1 MGTHRANDLRG
12 ESGAQRYNRPDS
24 NANCLC
30 EQVRLSE
37 DCGWQW
43 IKNHAVNN
51 DLELREFVF
60 ASSCKTHCD
69 VRENCA
75 SFSVCFYGLP
85 LMIPSRTEK
94 SRIAPTI
101 LLSPGTG
108 FRIPTANY
116 TARTALHIYV
126 RSPRRIS
133 PCTICQSLANG
144 VIGQNGARVMFPVAL
159 WDE

>member
-43 IKNHAVNN
+43 IKNHAVTILN
-51 DLELREFVF
+51 
-60 ASSCKTHCD
+60 C
-69 VRENCA
+69 ENLFLHLHA
-75 SFSVCFYGLP
+75 RRTATSVKIAHRSACGLP